1 MLRDKHDAIPGAV
14 AEGGLAGATV
24 TLIILPLG
32 LVDEAGE
39 EVAGGPVR
47 PGLKWLWR
55 WLSGESSRPIL
66 TGRGGLGRGRGQM
79 Q

>member
-1 MLRDKHDAIPGAV
+1 MLRDKHGTIPGAV

-32 LVDEAGE
+32 LLGLVDEAGE

-47 PGLKWLWR
+47 PGWKWL
-55 WLSGESSRPIL
+55 
-66 TGRGGLGRGRGQM
+66 
-79 Q
+79 